1 MKRHGPPKFR
11 SKSGAP
17 AAPRSGKPAAA
28 AINSRGPGR
37 GPRGATPQHTS
48 KGTPPNT
55 AKNTKNL
62 VAQGFAPQSKRERL
76 VIGLHSVREA
86 LKVRPHAILRL
97 GLRDDYQRAHQ
108 LKELAELAEYSSIN
122 VQNLSASALD
132 DLGSGHQGAAAIVT
146 ELPQWNLDEVSQLK
160 RAMLIAC
167 DNLEDPHNLGS
178 ILRSA
183 WLLDAKAVFVPAD
196 RSVELTSTVAK
207 VASGGAEHVPVEVVD
222 NLPRALEEL
231 KAKGFWVFGLA
242 ESGTRF
248 AWDFELPEKIVWVIG
263 SESSGLRITVERV
276 CDELVRLPQVPGG
289 SSFNAAI
296 AGSMAMYE
304 SARQAGKSGP
314 GKL

>member
-1 MKRHGPPKFR
+1 MKRHNPRPAKSRPKPNNTAPSPRPTHGPGPRIKPQSSPR
-11 SKSGAP
+11 SP
-17 AAPRSGKPAAA
+17 AASKAPGF
-28 AINSRGPGR
+28 GP
-37 GPRGATPQHTS
+37 QNKS
-48 KGTPPNT
+48 
-55 AKNTKNL
+55 
-62 VAQGFAPQSKRERL
+62 ERL

-86 LKVRPHAILRL
+86 LKVRPHAVSRL
-97 GLRDDYQRAHQ
+97 ALRDDYQRAHQ
-108 LKELAELAEYSSIN
+108 LKELAELAEYSSIA
-122 VQNLSASALD
+122 VHTLSTSALD
-132 DLGSGHQGAAAIVT
+132 DLGSGHQGAAAILT
-146 ELPQWNLDEVSQLK
+146 ELPTWNLDEVARLD
-160 RAMLIAC
+160 RALIIAC

-242 ESGTRF
+242 EAGTRF
-248 AWDFELPEKIVWVIG
+248 PWEFELPHKMVWVIG
-263 SESSGLRITVERV
+263 SESSGLRVTVERV

-289 SSFNAAI
+289 SSFNAAV
-296 AGSMAMYE
+296 AGAMAMYE